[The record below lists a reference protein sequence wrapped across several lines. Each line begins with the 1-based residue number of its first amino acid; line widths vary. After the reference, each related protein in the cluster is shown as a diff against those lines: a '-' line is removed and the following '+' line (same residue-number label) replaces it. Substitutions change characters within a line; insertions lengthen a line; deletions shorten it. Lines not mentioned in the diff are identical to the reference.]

1 MKQIKR
7 IIAAVVVAVM
17 TMGLFVTT
25 AWAEPTETTITV
37 TPVEGHTYTAYQLFT
52 GDLAADGKTLSNI
65 KWGSNAASSISYKTK
80 DASGKYIVDVTT
92 TAVAGEAVPP
102 AVLEYLESLASKT
115 ETDPAQATANV
126 IGEWVTG
133 QGTEITST
141 GTTVLTGYYVVKD
154 KYTYP
159 NEDQT
164 TTLSTFVCEV
174 VGPTTVTPKAGTT
187 EHKKDVLNVNDSD
200 STKTI
205 DLTNLKGVAEASWV
219 KYADYDFGDKVPF
232 RLTTKIGSDFAK
244 YDSYFLSVHDTLG
257 SGLTLD
263 DSSIEVY
270 VDGVLAGQG
279 TEDGK
284 YQVVKNGQSFEV
296 KFEKLNGN
304 DKAAA
309 GKDVVVYY
317 TATLDSAQ
325 IGNPG
330 TPNESYAEFSNNPND
345 EQGGTANT
353 PKDKVVVFTYKFDF
367 DKIAKKSDE
376 TGYEAKTGAGFT
388 LYKQYASEQT
398 DTDKGENQAANLGKP
413 DTEFWYAV
421 GAEKTGVTNFVF
433 DGLDDGNYILKET
446 TTPDGYNTMDNL
458 EFTITATIAA
468 DTDAT
473 HGYKITALSGP
484 SGFAASAEGGAFSFT
499 RPKADGSGDENVTVK
514 IDGTTDNL
522 VSGEIFGQIINQKGS
537 VLPSTGGIGT
547 TVFYIIGSALVLGAG
562 VLLATK
568 KKAAN

>member
-7 IIAAVVVAVM
+7 IMAAVVVAVM

-25 AWAEPTETTITV
+25 AWAEPKETTIKV

-52 GDLAADGKTLSNI
+52 GDLAEDGKTLSNI
-65 KWGSNAASSISYKTK
+65 KWGSNAASSIKYKTK
-80 DASGKYIVDVTT
+80 DGSGEYTVDATT
-92 TAVAGEAVPP
+92 TATAGEAVPP

-115 ETDPAQATANV
+115 DTDPAQATANV

-133 QGTEITST
+133 TGVEITST
-141 GTTVLTGYYVVKD
+141 ETTVLTGYYVVKD
-154 KYTYP
+154 EYTEP
-159 NEDQT
+159 AADQT
-164 TTLSTFVCEV
+164 TTLSTIVCEV

-187 EHKKDVLNVNDSD
+187 EHKKDVLDVNDSTD
-200 STKTI
+200 TI
-205 DLTNLKGVAEASWV
+205 DLTNLKDISETSWV

-244 YDSYFLSVHDTLG
+244 YNSYFLSVHDTLG
-257 SGLTLD
+257 SGLSLVE
-263 DSSIEVY
+263 DSIKVY
-270 VDGVLAGQG
+270 VDGTLATKG
-279 TEDGK
+279 TEDGQ
-284 YQVVKNGQSFEV
+284 YQVVTNGQSFEV
-296 KFEKLNGN
+296 KFTKLNGN
-304 DKAAA
+304 EKAAA

-317 TATLDSAQ
+317 TATLTDNAQ

-330 TPNESYAEFSNNPND
+330 NPNESYAEFSNNPNG
-345 EQGGTANT
+345 EQEGTADT
-353 PKDKVVVFTYKFDF
+353 PKDKVVVFTYKFDV
-367 DKIAKKSDE
+367 DKIAKNSNE
-376 TGYEAKTGAGFT
+376 TEYEAKTGAGFT
-388 LYKQYASEQT
+388 LYKQYASEQ
-398 DTDKGENQAANLGKP
+398 TDKGENQAANLGKP

-421 GAEKTGVTNFVF
+421 GAEKTGATNFVF

-446 TTPDGYNTMDNL
+446 TTPDGYNTMDDL
-458 EFTITATIAA
+458 AFAITATITA

-484 SGFAASAEGGAFSFT
+484 TGFAASADGGEFT
-499 RPKADGSGDENVTVK
+499 FKRPKADGTGDEDVTTK
-514 IDGTTDNL
+514 IDGTTNAL

>member
-25 AWAEPTETTITV
+25 AWAEPTETTIKV

-65 KWGSNAASSISYKTK
+65 KWGSDAASSINYKTK
-80 DASGKYIVDVTT
+80 DESGEYTVDAT
-92 TAVAGEAVPP
+92 TAATLGEAVPP

-133 QGTEITST
+133 TGTEITST

-154 KYTYP
+154 EYTDP
-159 NEDQT
+159 AADQT

-187 EHKKDVLNVNDSD
+187 EHKKDVLDVNDS
-200 STKTI
+200 TETI

-219 KYADYDFGDKVPF
+219 KYADYDFDDKVPF

-270 VDGVLAGQG
+270 VDGVLAEQG

-296 KFEKLNGN
+296 KFENLNGN
-304 DKAAA
+304 EKAAA

-317 TATLDSAQ
+317 TATLTDSAQ

-345 EQGGTANT
+345 EQVGTANT
-353 PKDKVVVFTYKFDF
+353 PKDKVVVFTYKFDV
-367 DKIAKKSDE
+367 DKIAKNSNE
-376 TGYEAKTGAGFT
+376 TEYEAKTGAGFT
-388 LYKQYASEQT
+388 LYKKYASAQ
-398 DTDKGENQAANLGKP
+398 TDKGENQAANLGKP

-421 GAEKTGVTNFVF
+421 GAEKKGVTNFVF

-446 TTPDGYNTMDNL
+446 TTPDGYNTMDDL
-458 EFTITATIAA
+458 AFTITATITA

-484 SGFAASAEGGAFSFT
+484 TGFAASADGGAFTFK
-499 RPKADGSGDENVTVK
+499 RPKADGTGDEDVTTK
-514 IDGTTDNL
+514 IDGTTNAL